1 MKLELTLLP
10 RYTFLRATT
19 VHVFLGSFS
28 LVLMLIIFLVNFL
41 QLSSAPKGRIA
52 MNNKKVDNASR
63 YFSPFFCTFPFLP
76 FFSPSS
82 SSSLSA
88 IEFDTSHDINWI
100 EVFC

>member
-63 YFSPFFCTFPFLP
+63 YFSFLLHFPFPP
-76 FFSPSS
+76 FSSPSS